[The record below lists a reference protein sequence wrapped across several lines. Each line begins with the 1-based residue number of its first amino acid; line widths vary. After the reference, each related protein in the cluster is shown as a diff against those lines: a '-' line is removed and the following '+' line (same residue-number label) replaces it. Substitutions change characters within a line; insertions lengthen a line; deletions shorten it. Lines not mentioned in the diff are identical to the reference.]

1 MASSNPQPVVN
12 RDCELLERVRSGETE
27 LFYEL
32 ICPYQRAVYTAAFSI
47 LQNEHDAEE
56 TAQEAFLK
64 AFQHINDFRGDAK
77 FSTWLV
83 QIAINEA
90 YKRQRKSRSEQYQSL
105 DQPQTGEEGDYWPLD
120 YADWREIPS
129 ESLHRKELREALRR
143 GLESLPQKYR
153 EVLVLRDVQ
162 NMSISETS
170 EVLKISESNV
180 KQRLL
185 RARLHM
191 RDALAPGFDG
201 AWSIGESRWKKVRP
215 W

>member
-1 MASSNPQPVVN
+1 MASSNPQTAAT
-12 RDCELLERVRSGETE
+12 RDNDLIERVRNGETE
-27 LFYEL
+27 LFYDL
-32 ICPYQRAVYTAAFSI
+32 ICPYQRSVYIAAFSI
-47 LQNEHDAEE
+47 LQNEQDAEE
-56 TAQEAFLK
+56 TAQESFLK
-64 AFQHINDFRGDAK
+64 AFQHIKDFRGESK

-90 YKRQRKSRSEQYQSL
+90 YKRQRKDRADKYQSL
-105 DQPQTGEEGDYWPLD
+105 DQSQSDDEGDYWPLD

-129 ESLHRKELREALRR
+129 ETLHRKELRQALHR

-162 NMSISETS
+162 NMSIAEMS
-170 EVLKISESNV
+170 EVLQISESNV

-201 AWSIGESRWKKVRP
+201 AWSIGEAKWKKVRP